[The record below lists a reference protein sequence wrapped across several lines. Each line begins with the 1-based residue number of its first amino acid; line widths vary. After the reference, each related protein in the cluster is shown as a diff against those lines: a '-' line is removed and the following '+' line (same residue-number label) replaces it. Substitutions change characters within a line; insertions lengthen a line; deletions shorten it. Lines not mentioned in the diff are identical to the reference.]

1 MDIKRRDSKTGLNLK
16 TLILGSFLAL
26 FSTLAFGQ
34 VSQIPREAANY
45 LNVTGS
51 ADNGDHDT
59 VMVLFYEVPDTAA
72 GMIYFGINDPSSND
86 PGPDTLGIPDLGT
99 GTTNYYLYG
108 GSGALSHPNSQLVD
122 YPIVPSALGTPG
134 GTVLDSII
142 GVTSDT
148 WEYFAGV
155 DVTQGEKIGNKYY
168 FKIVAEAQTA
178 LVKDDFQVDISVVG
192 TNGLNPTGLAGTRA
206 FAFMWSIAP
215 INAGTHTLYPFVP
228 ESAPGPIQ
236 IYTWDADSADT
247 TTGPELYDNSGVLRD
262 ANIATSNNSTGTF
275 TYATGA
281 DQDVD
286 DPPLNNISVDNT
298 AIPGGEDNG
307 TWRLV
312 ITADANGPTENTME
326 VWAGEGEGATLYRI
340 YSDAYT
346 PAAAD
351 HVTIANEDGVAK
363 SDDADTETFTL
374 QIVDAAG
381 NPVPYVRDVDV
392 TATGAGTI
400 RINGGAATATIQ
412 TDANGLASFTLQADT
427 AGNVDLS
434 LVTDGS
440 GGSSNLPNTVANGTS
455 FVLFQA
461 LLPVDI
467 SSQANATLEVS
478 TADQAWPNIVI
489 TDPDGRITAGND
501 IRIRIPTTLSDST
514 WGTTG
519 GITFDTSGMA
529 APPVTLTPSG
539 AGTDTLLIDTSDN
552 FTAGDV
558 LVIQNPLISTGTDQG
573 SVNLEIS
580 IDNDVTYP
588 FTDDKILTVADSTTK
603 QWIGAVSSSWNTA
616 GNWSPAGVP
625 GPGDDVVINSV
636 ANDPTLDIDIT
647 LGNELGN
654 LTIVNGATLDAAG
667 RELRFLDLFNDGN
680 LEISTGTTLA
690 YTTWDVDSGT
700 VTWTGTGGGIQD
712 FGAIDYY
719 NLTINSP
726 GQNFTMSSN
735 VTIAGTLSIV
745 ADSLNTGNNDLNITG
760 DLTGAGAIT
769 TGGNPVVIGGDV
781 TIDTLNTGAST
792 ITVGGAFNP
801 TTFNPDPATLLVISG
816 DQVLPAGPYADLTIT
831 GGNIVLGADLVVNG
845 DFEISG
851 GSLDVTATPYN
862 ITVGGNWTNSG
873 GTFEERTGLVTL
885 TGDNISVQTQAG
897 DEFFDLTISNAA
909 ANIALNSD
917 ITVNG
922 TTRAR
927 GAITGVGLGDWDFG
941 NLILFNDL
949 TITSGNKNVV
959 IGTVISNLAD
969 NYVLTLN
976 TGDGTQTLG
985 EFGPNPDPR
994 PSGAVLTLNQPISLP
1009 SMNLAGDLT
1018 VNALAISQSGRL
1030 AIGGASSFTAGANT
1044 VTLTNAGNDFG
1055 GAISTNNTGANVDIV
1070 DSTATV
1076 LGTITMNGG
1085 TLDVT
1090 SGGAISDTGVLNLT
1104 GAAASFTSTAADQTI
1119 DLDSPGSTF
1128 GGNLSFDTTGNAA
1141 VNVVVTAS
1149 DIALATLS
1157 LEGTTGLSV
1166 DTDGIITDAVGALNV
1181 PGVMNLDATTGNIII
1196 DDDGAYGSLTLYGA
1210 TVLVEE
1216 SDDMVVNSATGTTA
1230 LTLTTTTATASIQQ
1244 DGDVAVDATSP
1255 VLTLNAQGSID
1266 LDTAAG
1272 SIDASITVR
1281 AGNILLDEI
1290 DGVTLNPLD
1299 TVNGSI
1305 TVTAGGAIAATDVQ
1319 ATDGAVQLTS
1329 SVGDITATLVYT
1341 NDGDIQ
1347 ITAAAALD
1355 AVDIESAD
1363 GAVTLVASNGNVDA
1377 RRVISRDPGP
1387 VEAFNLT
1394 ITASDSILLDSSTGG
1409 LLADNDLILS
1419 ASIGAITD
1427 ATTGPANNFTATGIQ
1442 FTAASGIGTITNFSS
1457 ASGDPIEGTF
1467 DNLVLLRTTD
1477 DNSGIYVVDLTGDVL
1492 LSAGALD
1499 PSTGLGLSGGQAI
1512 LESSLGTINASANGS
1527 ISALNDENIQLIAA
1541 VDIVLPTAPD
1551 NLSTGG
1557 DYIFAAADIRTTTAW
1572 NNFGTISADNL
1583 VLVSNGSDA
1592 ITMPVNAATLRANF
1606 TNALLPSVTF
1616 NETNDIDVLDL
1627 DTAGADF
1634 TITSGGDIT
1643 LTDVDTLAGT
1653 ITVNAG
1659 ADVVLT
1665 DVDTN
1670 NADIIVNAADA
1681 VTLTAVDTRGG
1692 NLQVNSTTAGNI
1704 LLQAVNLGA
1713 GNARV
1718 DNTIGAITG
1727 DGGGDD
1733 LIANNASFGAPGN
1746 ITGLEI
1752 NVANLAAASSGGLIS
1767 ILDTAG
1773 GVTVDTVD
1781 TIDGLS
1787 TGGGAIT
1794 LNSNAG
1800 ITLADLG
1807 IPITVRSN
1815 NGAIIL
1821 DADADG
1827 PNSGDLTM
1835 LVGSEIDSGT
1845 GTINLNS
1852 YNDLRVTEVT
1862 SANGTDAAIT
1872 ATSNNTGG
1880 IVPVGAGPHF
1890 TLSDPAGRLVLDS
1903 NDGVAHASS
1912 LSVAVT
1918 ELSVLNDA
1926 REVNIAATTANLQ
1939 IHGFTNNGAGA
1950 NTISSGTD
1958 IRIHSD
1964 INTNGGT
1971 VDFNNLVQLTTGT
1984 FGMSTAGGN
1993 LDFNAQV
2000 SGVAGGTINMD
2011 TAGGDINFAAQVNGL
2026 GSNFGIDTGA
2036 GVVNLGSGT
2045 FGNTGFGGL
2054 TVDGAAINL
2063 FNGAAT
2069 DITANNGV
2077 ITINAP
2083 INMADGRDLN
2093 VTSTGAGQNI
2103 TLGTVNEAGAAAE
2116 NLSILTA
2123 GGDVTLGAVSLT
2135 DNGSIL
2141 QIENNAAVILNG
2153 AVDVEEAIRFYTQ
2166 NDTTVMTVGGAGVWE
2181 ISDASL
2187 ANITGV
2193 DGAGTDI
2200 IFGQGSQSGNIIL
2213 DSALITAIQQA
2224 AITLNTSGQIRL
2236 TGVSRS
2242 TGSSYFFNGNT
2253 VITGAAE
2260 IDTTNASAPADV
2272 TFNGTIT
2279 GNQNLVVSASTAN
2292 FNQAVT
2298 LLGTAS
2304 FEITNTALLT
2314 ATHDWIVNGEFNQL
2328 GGGAVNWTGNL
2339 TTLNEDIEFSGP
2351 LDLQDTVTFST
2362 NGGGGNVTLGN
2373 DLLGANTFDFSI
2385 ASGTGHV
2392 VFGGAIGDNGAGDLR
2407 DLTVSGAY
2415 AEFTGTDLY
2424 LDGSFDF
2431 TGTGYTRVNIS
2442 ANAQW
2447 NLAGTS
2453 DFNFSNFILEFP
2465 SANTLSFV
2473 DDNVTATN
2481 LAFFRGTWDPSG
2493 ASFTLSG
2500 DLVMTGDEY
2509 LTEDDP
2515 DFPGGNGLIAYPD
2528 YGDLGGYPLPGY
2540 NAVFTPGGLDGT
2552 TWNVGDDFFVH
2563 SMDLTAGAAWD
2574 LNLQDNTNDEPAFG
2588 SPFSGDNF
2596 YNVAFETTVSFSR
2609 VSGGVIAAPS
2619 YYDIG
2624 PTFAGN
2630 VDAGNNTAVG
2640 PAPGWVFDDLT
2651 ILSAET
2657 LSDDMIRVTFN
2668 RQVENSQNEIRL
2680 AVEAG
2685 RIRYNNGAIDFDRVY
2700 LDNGNL
2706 NVLNNTG
2713 DSTDLAPG
2721 NKDLTV
2727 FVLSNSDTAE
2737 TWNTDAFDEDPGDIV
2752 GVRSTDEQGN
2762 PRNILVNLEIAK
2774 YSLFDSES
2782 KASMVDYTITRNN
2795 RFISVADGAHPV
2807 LYAVEADRYGAE
2819 PDGRSD
2825 HNFFRLRYSEP
2836 VNIDTEDAD
2845 LQLGGGGSN
2854 FRVADS
2860 HDNNLLGEIGGD
2872 IEDSLGTVTVEGFF
2886 EYDGN
2891 FDGGSWDATPTFNAI
2906 RKENTHDLHII
2917 IAGARVG
2924 ANWIGYIASATDPLV
2939 PINANINAIYD
2950 NDGEITDAA
2959 GNVLNTA
2966 LGASTVTPGGTP
2978 WDVDPPAFAPYLGD
2992 GFIREAI
2999 TLDSAP
3005 ENGRVDRIEF
3015 HILDNG
3021 SSAGAWD
3028 SETGHNDGLGGVR
3041 DNSLDLAGFE
3051 FSITG
3056 ANSFTSAF
3064 TTGFLTGVTSELYL
3078 GVLPNDNDPN
3088 DPYFTITTDNLTTPW
3103 SAVDQLDF
3111 TYTAATGRMTDLAGN
3126 LLPSTS
3132 ITYPRTI
3139 ERTPPRVAL
3148 SLSALDSNKLYL
3160 RFSETVYPITPIPD
3174 FEPDDF
3180 NIGAFENAT
3189 TVLSVDTYGLPAT
3202 NGVTEM
3208 VLTLDAEVTDQDFFT
3223 GSFNIVGDSIRD
3235 FFDNR
3240 MLASEIYP
3248 ASALG
3253 INLVTPLWASDGFGG
3268 QANQSGTA
3276 RVINSFDGDD
3286 FLFDQDIDLQIR
3298 INSTDAGIL
3307 ALPVALFYDANEN
3320 PATLFDGDNWLPF
3333 AVPGIDNTPNTNS
3346 RLILPYNTSGPLL
3359 NFHNFIIPSSDPD
3372 MSFGKRIDFL
3382 PRVGTLLNVYSNN
3395 PNDPS
3400 DFSLYSFGIRDLTR
3414 QKGGVT
3420 VLNNIINPTLGE
3432 QAQVIYTMEDSG
3444 IATVQIFALDGS
3456 IVRVLHR
3463 ERQAAGEYRQF
3474 WDGRNEAGDI
3484 VARGMYFVRVVAPGV
3499 DEMRNILLVK

>member
-2011 TAGGDINFAAQVNGL
+2011 TAGGTSISPPRSMDWEVILASILGL
-2026 GSNFGIDTGA
+2026 G
-2036 GVVNLGSGT
+2036 L
-2045 FGNTGFGGL
+2045 
-2054 TVDGAAINL
+2054 
-2063 FNGAAT
+2063 
-2069 DITANNGV
+2069 
-2077 ITINAP
+2077 
-2083 INMADGRDLN
+2083 
-2093 VTSTGAGQNI
+2093 
-2103 TLGTVNEAGAAAE
+2103 
-2116 NLSILTA
+2116 
-2123 GGDVTLGAVSLT
+2123 
-2135 DNGSIL
+2135 
-2141 QIENNAAVILNG
+2141 
-2153 AVDVEEAIRFYTQ
+2153 
-2166 NDTTVMTVGGAGVWE
+2166 
-2181 ISDASL
+2181 
-2187 ANITGV
+2187 
-2193 DGAGTDI
+2193 
-2200 IFGQGSQSGNIIL
+2200 
-2213 DSALITAIQQA
+2213 
-2224 AITLNTSGQIRL
+2224 
-2236 TGVSRS
+2236 
-2242 TGSSYFFNGNT
+2242 
-2253 VITGAAE
+2253 
-2260 IDTTNASAPADV
+2260 
-2272 TFNGTIT
+2272 
-2279 GNQNLVVSASTAN
+2279 
-2292 FNQAVT
+2292 
-2298 LLGTAS
+2298 
-2304 FEITNTALLT
+2304 
-2314 ATHDWIVNGEFNQL
+2314 
-2328 GGGAVNWTGNL
+2328 
-2339 TTLNEDIEFSGP
+2339 
-2351 LDLQDTVTFST
+2351 
-2362 NGGGGNVTLGN
+2362 
-2373 DLLGANTFDFSI
+2373 
-2385 ASGTGHV
+2385 
-2392 VFGGAIGDNGAGDLR
+2392 
-2407 DLTVSGAY
+2407 
-2415 AEFTGTDLY
+2415 
-2424 LDGSFDF
+2424 
-2431 TGTGYTRVNIS
+2431 
-2442 ANAQW
+2442 
-2447 NLAGTS
+2447 
-2453 DFNFSNFILEFP
+2453 
-2465 SANTLSFV
+2465 
-2473 DDNVTATN
+2473 
-2481 LAFFRGTWDPSG
+2481 
-2493 ASFTLSG
+2493 
-2500 DLVMTGDEY
+2500 
-2509 LTEDDP
+2509 
-2515 DFPGGNGLIAYPD
+2515 
-2528 YGDLGGYPLPGY
+2528 
-2540 NAVFTPGGLDGT
+2540 
-2552 TWNVGDDFFVH
+2552 
-2563 SMDLTAGAAWD
+2563 
-2574 LNLQDNTNDEPAFG
+2574 
-2588 SPFSGDNF
+2588 
-2596 YNVAFETTVSFSR
+2596 
-2609 VSGGVIAAPS
+2609 
-2619 YYDIG
+2619 
-2624 PTFAGN
+2624 
-2630 VDAGNNTAVG
+2630 
-2640 PAPGWVFDDLT
+2640 
-2651 ILSAET
+2651 
-2657 LSDDMIRVTFN
+2657 
-2668 RQVENSQNEIRL
+2668 
-2680 AVEAG
+2680 
-2685 RIRYNNGAIDFDRVY
+2685 
-2700 LDNGNL
+2700 
-2706 NVLNNTG
+2706 
-2713 DSTDLAPG
+2713 
-2721 NKDLTV
+2721 
-2727 FVLSNSDTAE
+2727 
-2737 TWNTDAFDEDPGDIV
+2737 
-2752 GVRSTDEQGN
+2752 
-2762 PRNILVNLEIAK
+2762 
-2774 YSLFDSES
+2774 
-2782 KASMVDYTITRNN
+2782 
-2795 RFISVADGAHPV
+2795 
-2807 LYAVEADRYGAE
+2807 
-2819 PDGRSD
+2819 
-2825 HNFFRLRYSEP
+2825 
-2836 VNIDTEDAD
+2836 
-2845 LQLGGGGSN
+2845 
-2854 FRVADS
+2854 
-2860 HDNNLLGEIGGD
+2860 
-2872 IEDSLGTVTVEGFF
+2872 
-2886 EYDGN
+2886 
-2891 FDGGSWDATPTFNAI
+2891 
-2906 RKENTHDLHII
+2906 
-2917 IAGARVG
+2917 
-2924 ANWIGYIASATDPLV
+2924 
-2939 PINANINAIYD
+2939 
-2950 NDGEITDAA
+2950 
-2959 GNVLNTA
+2959 
-2966 LGASTVTPGGTP
+2966 
-2978 WDVDPPAFAPYLGD
+2978 
-2992 GFIREAI
+2992 
-2999 TLDSAP
+2999 
-3005 ENGRVDRIEF
+3005 
-3015 HILDNG
+3015 
-3021 SSAGAWD
+3021 
-3028 SETGHNDGLGGVR
+3028 
-3041 DNSLDLAGFE
+3041 
-3051 FSITG
+3051 
-3056 ANSFTSAF
+3056 
-3064 TTGFLTGVTSELYL
+3064 
-3078 GVLPNDNDPN
+3078 
-3088 DPYFTITTDNLTTPW
+3088 
-3103 SAVDQLDF
+3103 
-3111 TYTAATGRMTDLAGN
+3111 
-3126 LLPSTS
+3126 
-3132 ITYPRTI
+3132 
-3139 ERTPPRVAL
+3139 
-3148 SLSALDSNKLYL
+3148 
-3160 RFSETVYPITPIPD
+3160 
-3174 FEPDDF
+3174 
-3180 NIGAFENAT
+3180 
-3189 TVLSVDTYGLPAT
+3189 
-3202 NGVTEM
+3202 
-3208 VLTLDAEVTDQDFFT
+3208 
-3223 GSFNIVGDSIRD
+3223 
-3235 FFDNR
+3235 
-3240 MLASEIYP
+3240 
-3248 ASALG
+3248 
-3253 INLVTPLWASDGFGG
+3253 
-3268 QANQSGTA
+3268 
-3276 RVINSFDGDD
+3276 
-3286 FLFDQDIDLQIR
+3286 
-3298 INSTDAGIL
+3298 
-3307 ALPVALFYDANEN
+3307 
-3320 PATLFDGDNWLPF
+3320 
-3333 AVPGIDNTPNTNS
+3333 
-3346 RLILPYNTSGPLL
+3346 
-3359 NFHNFIIPSSDPD
+3359 
-3372 MSFGKRIDFL
+3372 
-3382 PRVGTLLNVYSNN
+3382 
-3395 PNDPS
+3395 
-3400 DFSLYSFGIRDLTR
+3400 
-3414 QKGGVT
+3414 
-3420 VLNNIINPTLGE
+3420 
-3432 QAQVIYTMEDSG
+3432 
-3444 IATVQIFALDGS
+3444 
-3456 IVRVLHR
+3456 
-3463 ERQAAGEYRQF
+3463 
-3474 WDGRNEAGDI
+3474 
-3484 VARGMYFVRVVAPGV
+3484 
-3499 DEMRNILLVK
+3499 